1 MEGADYLL
9 TCSEVAVAFA
19 GFSALVVVIRQR
31 GADELSPSYRSLV
44 ASLIERSLVAVFLS
58 LLPILLSGLGV
69 SPSRVWSLMS
79 GTLGIY
85 IISLAWRSA
94 VARKRNPLV
103 REFISG
109 SMFSVIYV
117 FGVLVL
123 MLQIAHALDIGVQ
136 QSVWWYLV
144 GLTWLLMSAGYLF
157 YIAIR
162 GWARAA

>member
-1 MEGADYLL
+1 MTEEPPPISSLP
-9 TCSEVAVAFA
+9 VP
-19 GFSALVVVIRQR
+19 LVVPVITTT
-31 GADELSPSYRSLV
+31 RSLM
-44 ASLIERSLVAVFLS
+44 
-58 LLPILLSGLGV
+58 
-69 SPSRVWSLMS
+69 SRVWSLMS

-144 GLTWLLMSAGYLF
+144 GLTWLLMSVGYLF
-157 YIAIR
+157 YFAIR
-162 GWARAA
+162 GWVRAV